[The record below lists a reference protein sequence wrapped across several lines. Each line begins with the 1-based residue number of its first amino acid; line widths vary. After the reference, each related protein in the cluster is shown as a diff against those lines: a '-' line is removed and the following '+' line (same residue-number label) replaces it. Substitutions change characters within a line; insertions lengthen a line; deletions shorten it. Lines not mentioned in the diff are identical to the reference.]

1 MKALVEG
8 IAIGLVALG
17 IVGPGNGWLV
27 NPWARYGLLSVG
39 LLFLWRMR

>member
-1 MKALVEG
+1 MKDLVEG

-17 IVGPGNGWLV
+17 IVGPGNG
-27 NPWARYGLLSVG
+27 ARYGLLSVG